1 MSSMKVKTSV
11 TLSRNVLE
19 MIDAAV
25 GKAGNRSGFI
35 EEAIK
40 NYIKQRLREQRE
52 REDLEILNR
61 CADQLNRESRD
72 VLSYQV
78 DL

>member
-1 MSSMKVKTSV
+1 MKIKTSV
-11 TLSRNVLE
+11 TLSRDVLE
-19 MIDAAV
+19 MIDAAI
-25 GKAGNRSGFI
+25 GESGNRSEFI
-35 EEAIK
+35 EQAIE
-40 NYIKQRLREQRE
+40 NYIKQKLREQRE
-52 REDLEILNR
+52 GEDLEILNR

>member
-1 MSSMKVKTSV
+1 
-11 TLSRNVLE
+11 
-19 MIDAAV
+19 MIDAEIGAS
-25 GKAGNRSGFI
+25 GNRSEFI
-35 EEAIK
+35 EQAIE

-52 REDLEILNR
+52 REDLAILNR
-61 CADQLNRESRD
+61 RADQLNRESRD